1 LDCIL
6 GEKELTTTQ
15 IENPLLAPLKENLQS
30 VIYGK
35 SDCIDVMIVSLL
47 AGGSVLI
54 EDVPGVGKTTLAKAL
69 AQSIDAKFRR
79 IQFTPDLLPADIL
92 GSSIYNPVNG
102 NFKFNP
108 GPIFCNILLADEIN
122 RASPRTQSALLEAMN
137 ENQATIEG
145 QRYPLTKPFMVIAT
159 ENPIEFHGTYP
170 LPEAQL
176 DRFLVRLAIGY
187 PSVEVEIDILKSHAH
202 NEPLERIKPV
212 LQLEKV
218 RQIQKEVTDVHIDDS
233 IMEYIVE
240 IVHATRNDNRL
251 QLGISTRGTL
261 MMSRAARARAY
272 FQKRDFVIPD
282 DVLWLVPHVLP
293 HRIILTSKT
302 LHSGTTARQIVTDI
316 VGRIKVP
323 V

>member
-1 LDCIL
+1 V
-6 GEKELTTTQ
+6 TTART
-15 IENPLLAPLKENLQS
+15 ENPRLSRLKDNLQT

-35 SDCIDVMIVSLL
+35 GECIDVVIVALL
-47 AGGSVLI
+47 AGGSILI

-69 AQSIDAKFRR
+69 AKSIDAKFRR

-92 GSSIYNPVNG
+92 GSSIYNPVTG
-102 NFKFNP
+102 EFRFEP

-145 QRYPLTKPFMVIAT
+145 QRHVLPQPFLVIAT
-159 ENPIEFHGTYP
+159 ENPLEFHGTYP

-176 DRFLVRLAIGY
+176 DRFLVRLALGY
-187 PSVEVEIDILKSHAH
+187 PAAEVEVDILRSHARSQ
-202 NEPLERIKPV
+202 PLDQIESV
-212 LQLEKV
+212 LDLEQV
-218 RQIQKEVTDVHIDDS
+218 RQIQQEVAAIHIDEG
-233 IMEYIVE
+233 ILEYVVE
-240 IVHATRNDNRL
+240 IIHTTRHDNRL

-261 MMSRAARARAY
+261 MLSRAARARAY
-272 FQKRDFVIPD
+272 YENREYVIPD
-282 DVLWLVPHVLP
+282 DVLWCVPHVLP

-302 LHSGTTARQIVTDI
+302 RYSGTTTRQIIADI

>member
-1 LDCIL
+1 M
-6 GEKELTTTQ
+6 
-15 IENPLLAPLKENLQS
+15 ENPLLAPLKENLQS

-35 SDCIDVMIVSLL
+35 SECIDVMIVSLL

-69 AQSIDAKFRR
+69 AKSIDAKFRR
-79 IQFTPDLLPADIL
+79 VQFTPDLLPADIL
-92 GSSIYNPVNG
+92 GSSIYNPVSG
-102 NFKFNP
+102 NFKFDH

-145 QRYPLTKPFMVIAT
+145 QCHLLPKPFMVIAT

-170 LPEAQL
+170 LPEAQM
-176 DRFLVRLAIGY
+176 DRFLVRLGVGY
-187 PSVEVEIDILKSHAH
+187 PTVEVEVDIIKSHAH
-202 NEPLERIKPV
+202 AELLDTIQPV
-212 LQLEKV
+212 LKLEHARQL
-218 RQIQKEVTDVHIDDS
+218 QQEVTNVHMDDS

-240 IVHATRNDNRL
+240 IVHATRRDNRL

-282 DVLWLVPHVLP
+282 DVLWLVPYVLP
-293 HRIILTSKT
+293 HRILLTSKT
-302 LHSGTTARQIVTDI
+302 HHNGTTARQIVTDI

-323 V
+323 I